1 MTLAAGLRLGPYEIL
16 GPIGAGGM
24 GEVYRGRD
32 TRLGREVAVKVIQ
45 PEAEGIPDPLP
56 RFQREAK
63 AIAALNHPNILAL
76 HDIGNDSG
84 VVYAVME
91 LLEGETLRERLE
103 TAGSLTPLKATEYA
117 SQIARGLAA
126 AHERGIVHRDLKPEN
141 LFITHDGLVKILD
154 FGLAQ
159 QDPGASAEF
168 DTRATRFTTGP
179 GLVLGTPGYM
189 APEQL
194 VGQPATARTDLF
206 AFGVVVHEMLT
217 GSHPFRR
224 ATAAETAAAIL
235 HEDPPPLAQ
244 AGLPPGV
251 ARIVERCLD
260 KRAADRPSSARDLA
274 LFFDAVGS
282 QAGETATGRAA
293 AGVRTVTRRLVAIS
307 CGLLALLSAATWAGG
322 RLLVDR
328 TVTAAIDSDLR
339 HAERLVRR
347 EQSDRMA
354 ALATSARF
362 VASFPNLSA
371 LFATDAPTVH
381 DFLVTYQQRNPDAPM
396 LVAVAPGRV
405 VLARTGELGDA
416 GNAWVDPL
424 IAKPGAPAV
433 VQIGNRPYLAAAAGA
448 EAAGT
453 VFGYIVAASPVD
465 RAFAAALRE
474 ATQDEIVLL
483 ASKTDLAST
492 LRTEQAPWRSLEDW
506 RRAGRPGEVVDLTI
520 AGRRYAG
527 REVGI
532 SEMPAVA
539 AIVLKS
545 RDEAT
550 APFGRLQNGVLALG
564 LMCVAVAALGSFLI
578 VRVMGKN

>member
-1 MTLAAGLRLGPYEIL
+1 MTLAAGVRLGPYEIL

-45 PEAEGIPDPLP
+45 PEAQGIPDLLP

-91 LLEGETLRERLE
+91 LLEGETLRERLDVS
-103 TAGSLTPLKATEYA
+103 GSLTPLKATGYA

-159 QDPGASAEF
+159 HEPGPSAEL

-194 VGQPATARTDLF
+194 VGQPATPRSDLF

-224 ATAAETAAAIL
+224 ATPAETAGAIL
-235 HEDPPPLAQ
+235 HEDPPPLSQ
-244 AGLPPGV
+244 SGLPPGI
-251 ARIVERCLD
+251 ATIVERCLD
-260 KRAADRPSSARDLA
+260 RRAGDRPSSARDLA

-282 QAGETATGRAA
+282 QTGEVAAGRAA
-293 AGVRTVTRRLVAIS
+293 QGAGSLRRRLALIS
-307 CGLLALLSAATWAGG
+307 CGLLALLSGAMWIGG
-322 RLLVDR
+322 RFLVER
-328 TVTAAIDSDLR
+328 TVKAAIDSDLMQ
-339 HAERLVRR
+339 AERIVRR
-347 EQSDRMA
+347 EQSDRLA
-354 ALATSARF
+354 ALATAARF

-381 DFLVTYQQRNPDAPM
+381 DFLVTYQQRLPEVPM

-405 VLARTGELGDA
+405 VIARTGELADG
-416 GNAWVDPL
+416 GSGWVDPL
-424 IAKPGAPAV
+424 LARPGEPAV
-433 VQIGNRPYLAAAAGA
+433 VQIGNRPFFGVAAGA

-453 VFGYIVAASPVD
+453 VFGYIVALSPVD

-474 ATQDEIVLL
+474 ATQDEVVLL
-483 ASKTDLAST
+483 ASDLTLAST
-492 LRTEQAPWRSLEDW
+492 LRAEQTPWRSLEEW
-506 RRAGRPGEVVDLTI
+506 RRIAGPPGAVVDVSI
-520 AGRRYAG
+520 GGRRYAA
-527 REVGI
+527 REVGL
-532 SEMPAVA
+532 SATPAA
-539 AIVLKS
+539 AVVVLKS

-550 APFGRLQNGVLALG
+550 APFARLQNGVLVLG
-564 LMCVAVAALGSFLI
+564 LISLAIAALGSYMI
-578 VRVMGKN
+578 VRTI